1 MKNYLELVPISA
13 KVRKGQNRMTVFCI
27 IFSVCLVMTIFGM
40 ADMEIRTTRK
50 QAKEDYGEWHIAF
63 RGMDDE
69 QIEILAGRPEI
80 ETCSR
85 YDVLNYRLDMHYRI
99 EGEEAVIA
107 GFDRTGLD
115 VFGVRMQEG
124 IFPEEPGGVMVDAD
138 TKKRL
143 GLTVGS
149 GIVLSGPDGTEFA
162 YRVTGILEQNPML
175 AEKGVFGL
183 MMNMADF
190 RELQAKTGEKR
201 ESLVYVKFLPW
212 CNIRKAAGN
221 IREQFGIPADKAS
234 GNELLLATMGQS
246 DDPTILILYSAAFFL
261 SVLVAVAGVLMIS
274 SSMNSY
280 VVRRTEF
287 FGLLSCLGAD
297 RKQIARL
304 VRKEALGWCRTAVP
318 AGILIGTG
326 IIWLLCA
333 FLRLTNPEYFGGM
346 PGFGISWIGMVC
358 GAAIGVAS
366 VLMAAR
372 APAKRAAKVS
382 PLEAVSGNV
391 CSNMGARKAAAKGF
405 GRIETALGIHH
416 ALYSGKNFILT
427 TSSFAFS
434 IILFL
439 AFATTVDFMGHALNG
454 LQPYTPDISLIDKE
468 GNGSLDSGLGEK
480 IAVMEGV
487 KRVYG
492 RMFAYDVPVEIEGKE
507 GSACIISYED
517 FQFAWAKEDLVEGSF
532 EDVVNGRGMLAV
544 FRPDDPIKEGQSLRM
559 DTGNGEEEFA
569 VSGVLSQCP
578 FDSTGGEAIF
588 ICSENTFWELTGE
601 ENYTVIDIQLDRRAN
616 NSAVDEIR
624 ALAGEGVRLS
634 DRRMNNRQARGAM
647 YSVFVFVYGFLAVI
661 ALITVFHVINIIAMS
676 VSARMRQYGAMRA
689 VGMECTQMERMI
701 VAEAGTYA
709 LWGIIIGCGAG
720 LPVNRMLYYYMVTV
734 RWGEEWTFPTTSLAV
749 ILMVVAVSLAAAVHN
764 PVRCVRRMSVVE
776 AITAK

>member
-1 MKNYLELVPISA
+1 MKNYLELAAISA
-13 KVRKGQNRMTVFCI
+13 KIRKGQNRMTVFCI
-27 IFSVCLVMTIFGM
+27 IFSVFLVMTIFGM
-40 ADMEIRTTRK
+40 ADMEIRTMRK

-85 YDVLNYRLDMHYRI
+85 YDVLNYRLGMHYRI
-99 EGEEAVIA
+99 EGEEALIA

-115 VFGVRMQEG
+115 IFGVRIQEG
-124 IFPEEPGGVMVDAD
+124 AFPEEPGGVMVDAD

-149 GIVLSGPDGTEFA
+149 RIVLSGPDGTEFV
-162 YRVTGILEQNPML
+162 YQVTGILEQTPML

-190 RELQAKTGEKR
+190 RDLQEKTGEER

-212 CNIRKAAGN
+212 CNIQKTAGN
-221 IREQFGIPADKAS
+221 IQEQFGIPADKVL

-246 DDPTILILYSAAFFL
+246 DDPTILILYGAAFFL
-261 SVLVAVAGVLMIS
+261 SVLAAVAGVLMIS

-304 VRKEALGWCRTAVP
+304 VRKEALSLCKTAVP
-318 AGILIGTG
+318 AGILVGTG

-346 PGFGISWIGMVC
+346 PGFGISWIGMAC
-358 GAAIGVAS
+358 GAAIGVAG

-382 PLEAVSGNV
+382 PLEAVSGNAGG
-391 CSNMGARKAAAKGF
+391 NLGARKAAGKGF
-405 GRIETALGIHH
+405 CRIETALGIHH

-454 LQPYTPDISLIDKE
+454 LQPYTPDISLIDQE
-468 GNGSLDSGLGEK
+468 GIGSLGNGLEEK
-480 IAVMEGV
+480 IAEIEGV

-492 RMFAYDVPVEIEGKE
+492 RMFAYGVPVEIEGEK
-507 GSACIISYED
+507 GSACMISYED
-517 FQFAWAKEDLVEGSF
+517 YQFAWAEEDLVEGSF
-532 EDVVNGRGMLAV
+532 EDAMNGRGMLAV
-544 FRPDDPIKEGQSLRM
+544 FRPDDPVKEGDSLWM
-559 DTGNGEEEFA
+559 DAGNGGEEFI
-569 VSGVLSQCP
+569 VSGVLSRCP
-578 FDSTGGEAIF
+578 FDSTDGEAIF
-588 ICSENTFWELTGE
+588 ICSENTFRELTGE
-601 ENYTVIDIQLDRRAN
+601 KNYTIIDIQLDRRASN
-616 NSAVDEIR
+616 TTVDEIR
-624 ALAGEGVRLS
+624 ALVGKGVRLS
-634 DRRMNNRQARGAM
+634 DRRMNNSQVRGAM
-647 YSVFVFVYGFLAVI
+647 CSVFVFVYGFLAVI
-661 ALITVFHVINIIAMS
+661 AMITVFHIINIIAMS

-689 VGMECTQMERMI
+689 VGMECVQMEKMI
-701 VAEAGTYA
+701 IAEAGTYA
-709 LWGIIIGCGAG
+709 LWGMVIGCGVG

-734 RWGEEWTFPTTSLAV
+734 RWGEEWSFPMVSLAV
-749 ILMVVAVSLAAAVHN
+749 ILIVVAISLAAAVHN
-764 PVRCVRRMSVVE
+764 PVRRVRKMSVVE
-776 AITAK
+776 TIIAK